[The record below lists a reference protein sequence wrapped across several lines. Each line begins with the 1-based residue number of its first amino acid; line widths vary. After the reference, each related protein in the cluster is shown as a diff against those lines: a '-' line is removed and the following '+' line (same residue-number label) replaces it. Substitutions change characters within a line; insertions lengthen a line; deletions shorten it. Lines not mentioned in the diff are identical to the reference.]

1 MKKRTLKEELQRIH
15 TITYGKKFL
24 IEDDLLNKLI
34 QGGDTNTTKTVD
46 DPMKADFVDDNVKK
60 YFIDLKS
67 INEPIEQQ
75 ELGSMEYQKNVELVQ
90 IGLILLGY
98 ELPRHGVDGLFGP
111 ETAVAVGEYKQDNN
125 IVSESSSP
133 YKGGG
138 NITVNSD
145 VDSNIDE
152 RLQDKIESIASEYGK
167 PFRIK
172 SGYRD
177 PKRNA
182 TAGGAS
188 DSAHL
193 RHNAVDIGL
202 QDESIE
208 NTLKFIA
215 IASKNGIGG
224 IGVYGPGSI
233 HIDLEG
239 RRSWGP
245 THKRASVPS
254 WAESTIQDHLNSK
267 IDTGYVSNYD
277 PNTDNSSSN
286 QSVKQTITPEM
297 VQSMATKLESKGIT
311 KDQLDK
317 LVDKVTTGGGDIFT
331 DLDLLDENDYKTY
344 VKICE
349 LYLKTRQ
356 PNPLGITG
364 TMLADGAKS
373 AFIKY
378 NKYVPPELA
387 LAQLAAEGGVGDP
400 NVNNKPVRTK
410 NPYNISNTEDGS
422 TRTNPNIQSAI
433 DAYFDLIARSYLG
446 KGKTSND
453 LIYNFVNHENQRYA
467 KEEDYEDV
475 VKSIAKQVK
484 KIANTI

>member
-387 LAQLAAEGGVGDP
+387 LSQLAAEGGVGDP
-400 NVNNKPVRTK
+400 DVNNKPVRTR
-410 NPYNISNTEDGS
+410 NPYNIANMDDGS
-422 TRTNPNIQSAI
+422 TRTYPTIQSAI
-433 DAYFDLIARSYLG
+433 DAYFNLIARSYLG

>member
-1 MKKRTLKEELQRIH
+1 MKKRTLKEEIERIR
-15 TITYGKKFL
+15 TITYGKNVLFENDFL
-24 IEDDLLNKLI
+24 NTLI
-34 QGGDTNTTKTVD
+34 QGDDDDNVKPYD
-46 DPMKADFVDDNVKK
+46 DPEKADLVDDNVRK
-60 YFIDLKS
+60 FLNDLKS
-67 INEPIEQQ
+67 IDHELSEQKF
-75 ELGSMEYQKNVELVQ
+75 GSMEFQKEVELVQ
-90 IGLILLGY
+90 IGLVLLGY
-98 ELPRHGVDGLFGP
+98 ELPVHGVDGYFGP
-111 ETAVAVGEYKQDNN
+111 ETAVAVRKYKTDNN
-125 IVSESSSP
+125 ILSESSSP

-145 VDSNIDE
+145 IDNNIDE

-177 PKRNA
+177 PKRNDI
-182 TAGGAS
+182 AGGAS

-245 THKRASVPS
+245 TFKRASVPS

-277 PNTDNSSSN
+277 SSSDSPSSDGVN
-286 QSVKQTITPEM
+286 ETISTEMIQSI
-297 VQSMATKLESKGIT
+297 SSKLETRGVT
-311 KDQLDK
+311 KDELEK
-317 LVDKVTTGGGDIFT
+317 LVDKVSTGGGDIFT
-331 DLDLLDENDYKTY
+331 DLDLTNEEDYKIY
-344 VKICE
+344 AKICE

-373 AFIKY
+373 AFIKHS
-378 NKYVPPELA
+378 KYVPPELA

-410 NPYNISNTEDGS
+410 NPYNIANMDDGS
-422 TRTNPNIQSAI
+422 IRTYSTIQTAI
-433 DAYFDLIARSYLG
+433 DAYFDLISRNYLG

-475 VKSIAKQVK
+475 VTSIAKQVK